1 MLWDFFLFIIIGPL
15 VGFFVYYLSE
25 DKKRSEKYLEDDIK
39 SNSRLV
45 Y

>member
-1 MLWDFFLFIIIGPL
+1 MIWDFLLFVIIGPL

-25 DKKRSEKYLEDDIK
+25 DRKKSDKFIDKLRSET
-39 SNSRLV
+39 RLV